1 MNQNPWWFL
10 SLFLKNQYLVLNEK
24 YCFAAEVGLSGE
36 IRPVQ
41 RLEQRI
47 TEAEKLGF
55 SKIFISKFSKL
66 NISTKSIKIIFL
78 SKIEDLINNLN

>member
-1 MNQNPWWFL
+1 
-10 SLFLKNQYLVLNEK
+10 
-24 YCFAAEVGLSGE
+24 AAEVGLSGE

-47 TEAEKLGF
+47 AEAEKLGF